1 MRYFVTGIGTD
12 VGKTVVSALLVEAL
26 KADYWKPIQS
36 GHPRDLE
43 TVRNLVSNPTSNFW
57 PEQHLLKEPAS
68 PHQAAHKEGINLD
81 VESLQVPSHKND
93 LIVEGAG
100 GVMVPIN
107 NKQYMLDLLK
117 AYTDQTVVVI
127 RLYLGCI
134 NHSLLTLDL
143 LKRHQVTIKGIIF
156 NGPSNPYSEAA
167 ILNYTEA
174 PKLLHIPQVE
184 QVSKEYI
191 MKWSTQLNEQWH

>member
-12 VGKTVVSALLVEAL
+12 VGKTVVSAVLVEAL

-36 GHPRDLE
+36 GYPRDLE
-43 TVRNLVSNPTSNFW
+43 TVRSLVSNSQSVFW
-57 PEQHLLKEPAS
+57 PEQHLLQEPAS
-68 PHQAAHKEGINLD
+68 PHQAAHKEGI
-81 VESLQVPSHKND
+81 SLTVAGLEVPTHQND

-107 NKQYMLDLLK
+107 NQEYMLDLLK
-117 AYTDQTVVVI
+117 TLTDETVVVI

-143 LKRHQVTIKGIIF
+143 LRRHEVKVKGIIF
-156 NGPSNPYSEAA
+156 NGNSNSYSEQA
-167 ILNYTEA
+167 ILNGAEA
-174 PKLLHIPQVE
+174 PKLLHIPQLD
-184 QVSKEYI
+184 QVSKEHII
-191 MKWSTQLNEQWH
+191 MWANQLKEQWH